1 MLLVLYYIIISYGKV
16 LIHKCNVSNVDIID
30 LVLT

>member
-1 MLLVLYYIIISYGKV
+1 MLLVLYYIIISYGNV
-16 LIHKCNVSNVDIID
+16 LIHKYNVSNVDIID